1 MRKTVIITFSAAAT
15 VLALGWIYQVDV
27 ALCNGCGICVYS
39 CPLGAIEMHG
49 GDAWIDPALCNG
61 CGNCANYC
69 SRGAIYRVW
78 YESAEEPV
86 QPAAVPAVW
95 PNPCSGTAYVSG
107 IPSGEVL
114 GIYDMRGCLVTE
126 TVSTGGIVAV
136 DLSGTGPGSYLAVTD
151 AASVRFARL

>member
-1 MRKTVIITFSAAAT
+1 
-15 VLALGWIYQVDV
+15 
-27 ALCNGCGICVYS
+27 
-39 CPLGAIEMHG
+39 
-49 GDAWIDPALCNG
+49 
-61 CGNCANYC
+61 
-69 SRGAIYRVW
+69 
-78 YESAEEPV
+78 
-86 QPAAVPAVW
+86 
-95 PNPCSGTAYVSG
+95 VSG